1 MPSKGLDVKTRMKSP
16 RQNRPKHPKAGDAAE
31 ADFAQA
37 SVSCRKGGF
46 SLIELMVVMFLLAIL
61 VVASLNTMKLLDRS
75 SRRQALHT
83 TALEIAQGKIE
94 ELQSTAYNPPVGPF
108 GAGTS
113 NLTTSVTLALDRAGT
128 STLVPATLNT
138 VIAPVSKGHLVTVT
152 VATTNSNQILS
163 VQLQSLI
170 NRMSG
175 GQP

>member
-1 MPSKGLDVKTRMKSP
+1 MQITTRVRAGQPMTSEAAVLSERD
-16 RQNRPKHPKAGDAAE
+16 RQ
-31 ADFAQA
+31 
-37 SVSCRKGGF
+37 GGF
-46 SLIELMVVMFLLAIL
+46 SMVELVVVLFLLGSL
-61 VVASLNTMKLLDRS
+61 VVAALNTMMLLDRS

-94 ELQSTAYNPPVGPF
+94 ELQSTAYNPPLAPF

-113 NLTTSVTLALDRAGT
+113 NLNASVILALNKTGT
-128 STLVPATLNT
+128 SILVPATMNT

-152 VATTNSNQILS
+152 VSTTNANQVLR

-170 NRMSG
+170 NGMSG

>member
-1 MPSKGLDVKTRMKSP
+1 MV
-16 RQNRPKHPKAGDAAE
+16 E
-31 ADFAQA
+31 
-37 SVSCRKGGF
+37 
-46 SLIELMVVMFLLAIL
+46 LIVVLFLLGSL
-61 VVASLNTMKLLDRS
+61 VVAALNTMMLLDRS

-94 ELQSTAYNPPVGPF
+94 ELQSTAYNPPLAPF

-113 NLTTSVTLALDRAGT
+113 NQNASVILALNKAGT
-128 STLVPATLNT
+128 STLVPATLST

-152 VATTNSNQILS
+152 VATTNANQVLR